1 MECPEPR
8 PKLVLGWPVS
18 GTCRPIRRR
27 RRPGLASR
35 AEPELR
41 SPQVATAV
49 QLLHGRFLTP
59 LAFALV
65 YSIRLAGR
73 ARTQAQICRWCYAR
87 GSNSAGEVTF
97 AMELAVSGVIG
108 LLFGSVIAWL
118 GLRSRTAGLSA
129 RLTFTEKEL
138 AAEKARLA
146 RLQQDSTELLIGKA
160 RAESA
165 LQAERKTSTEKIEL
179 VTRASEELRNAF
191 KAMASDALK
200 SNNSSFLVIAQETL
214 KRFQSEAR
222 GDLEARQKAV
232 ADMVAPVRESLTKV
246 DEKIQQMEV
255 ARGDAYGALRAQVQS
270 LITTQK
276 ELQSETG
283 NLVRALR
290 PPNVRGRWGE
300 IQLRRVVEIAGMLSY
315 CDFTEQETVTT
326 ETGRLRPD
334 LVVKLPG
341 GKHVVVDAKT
351 PLQAF
356 LDAFETTDEDDRRAC
371 LANHA
376 RQVRDHMKTLSGKNY
391 WEQFEATPEFV
402 VMFLPGE
409 TFFSAALEQD
419 PGLIEQGVLQRVI
432 PASPTTL
439 IALLKAIN
447 YGWNQEKLARN
458 AKKIS
463 DLGKELHDRLRLLA
477 GHITSVGT
485 GLDRAVECY
494 NKAVGSLESRVL
506 VSARKF
512 AELGASVAEDIPE
525 LEPIETTAR
534 ALSFDWDEDD
544 AASDGLPS
552 PIVDDKRKVG

>member
-1 MECPEPR
+1 ME
-8 PKLVLGWPVS
+8 PV
-18 GTCRPIRRR
+18 
-27 RRPGLASR
+27 
-35 AEPELR
+35 
-41 SPQVATAV
+41 VV
-49 QLLHGRFLTP
+49 
-59 LAFALV
+59 
-65 YSIRLAGR
+65 
-73 ARTQAQICRWCYAR
+73 
-87 GSNSAGEVTF
+87 
-97 AMELAVSGVIG
+97 GVIG
-108 LLFGSVIAWL
+108 LLFGSVLAWL
-118 GLRSRTAGLSA
+118 ALRSRNAGMSVRLSL
-129 RLTFTEKEL
+129 REKEL
-138 AAEKARLA
+138 EAEKASLA
-146 RLQQDSTELLIGKA
+146 RLQLAHTELVAGKA
-160 RAESA
+160 RLESA
-165 LQAERKTSTEKIEL
+165 LELERKASNEKIEL

-200 SNNSSFLVIAQETL
+200 SNNSSFLVIAEETL
-214 KRFQSEAR
+214 KRFQSQAR

-232 ADMVAPVRESLTKV
+232 ADMVAPVRDSLNKV
-246 DEKIQQMEV
+246 DAQIQQMEV
-255 ARGDAYGALRAQVQS
+255 ARGDAYGELRAQVQS
-270 LITTQK
+270 LISTQK

-290 PPNVRGRWGE
+290 TPNVRGRWGE

-315 CDFTEQETVTT
+315 CDFTEQESVTT
-326 ETGRLRPD
+326 ESGRLRPD

-356 LDAFETTDEDDRRAC
+356 LDASETTDEDARRAC

-376 RQVRDHMKTLSGKNY
+376 RQVRDHMNTLSGKKY
-391 WEQFEATPEFV
+391 WEQFDATPEFV

-419 PGLIEQGVLQRVI
+419 SSLIEHGVLNRVI

-458 AKKIS
+458 AQQIS
-463 DLGKELHDRLRLLA
+463 ALGKDLHDRLRLLA
-477 GHITSVGT
+477 GHISSVGT
-485 GLDRAVECY
+485 GLDRAVESY

-512 AELGASVAEDIPE
+512 AELGASVADDIPE

-534 ALSFDWDEDD
+534 ALSFEWDE
-544 AASDGLPS
+544 SDLP
-552 PIVDDKRKVG
+552 PANAEDERKAG

>member
-1 MECPEPR
+1 ME
-8 PKLVLGWPVS
+8 
-18 GTCRPIRRR
+18 
-27 RRPGLASR
+27 PGLI
-35 AEPELR
+35 
-41 SPQVATAV
+41 
-49 QLLHGRFLTP
+49 GF
-59 LAFALV
+59 
-65 YSIRLAGR
+65 
-73 ARTQAQICRWCYAR
+73 
-87 GSNSAGEVTF
+87 
-97 AMELAVSGVIG
+97 IG
-108 LLFGSVIAWL
+108 LLFGGMIAWL
-118 GLRSRTAGLSA
+118 ALRSRTAGLSA
-129 RLTFTEKEL
+129 RLSVMEKQL
-138 AAEKARLA
+138 AAEKADLA
-146 RLQQDSTELLIGKA
+146 RLEQASTELVAAKA
-160 RAESA
+160 RLESA
-165 LQAERKTSTEKIEL
+165 LESERKASNEKMEL
-179 VTRASEELRNAF
+179 LTRAGEELGNAF

-200 SNNSSFLVIAQETL
+200 SNNLSFLVLAKESL
-214 KRFQSEAR
+214 ERFQSEAR
-222 GDLEARQKAV
+222 GDLDSRQKAV
-232 ADMVAPVRESLTKV
+232 ADMVAPVRDSLNKV
-246 DEKIQQMEV
+246 DAQIQQMEI
-255 ARGDAYGALRAQVQS
+255 ARGDAYGELRAQVQS

-290 PPNVRGRWGE
+290 TPNVRGRWGE
-300 IQLRRVVEIAGMLSY
+300 IQLRRVVEIAGMVSY
-315 CDFTEQETVTT
+315 CDFAEQESVNT

-356 LDAFETTDEDDRRAC
+356 LDAFETPDEEARRVC

-376 RQVRDHMKTLSGKNY
+376 RQVRDHMNTLSGKKY

-419 PGLIEQGVLQRVI
+419 SGLIEHGVLNRVI

-439 IALLKAIN
+439 IALLKAVA

-458 AKKIS
+458 AHQIS
-463 DLGKELHDRLRLLA
+463 ELGKELHDRLRNLA

-485 GLDRAVECY
+485 GLDRAVESY

-512 AELGASVAEDIPE
+512 AELGAPVAEDIPP

-534 ALSFDWDEDD
+534 ALSFDWDDEVTPEAAEDQRR
-544 AASDGLPS
+544 AG
-552 PIVDDKRKVG
+552 

>member
-1 MECPEPR
+1 ME
-8 PKLVLGWPVS
+8 PVI
-18 GTCRPIRRR
+18 T
-27 RRPGLASR
+27 
-35 AEPELR
+35 
-41 SPQVATAV
+41 
-49 QLLHGRFLTP
+49 
-59 LAFALV
+59 
-65 YSIRLAGR
+65 
-73 ARTQAQICRWCYAR
+73 
-87 GSNSAGEVTF
+87 
-97 AMELAVSGVIG
+97 GVIG
-108 LLFGSVIAWL
+108 LLFGSLIAWL
-118 GLRSRTAGLSA
+118 ALGSRTAALNA
-129 RLTFTEKEL
+129 RLCLTEKEL
-138 AAEKARLA
+138 AAEKADLA
-146 RLQQDSTELLIGKA
+146 RLQQAHTDLVAGKA
-160 RAESA
+160 RLESA
-165 LQAERKTSTEKIEL
+165 LEAERKTSNEKIEL

-200 SNNSSFLVIAQETL
+200 SNNSSFLVIAEETL
-214 KRFQSEAR
+214 KRFQSQAK
-222 GDLEARQKAV
+222 GDLDARQKAV
-232 ADMVAPVRESLTKV
+232 ADMVAPVRDSLNKV
-246 DEKIQQMEV
+246 DAQIQQLEV
-255 ARGDAYGALRAQVQS
+255 ERGKAYSALHTQVQS

-283 NLVRALR
+283 NLVKALR
-290 PPNVRGRWGE
+290 TPNVRGRWGE

-315 CDFTEQETVTT
+315 CDFAEQESVTT
-326 ETGRLRPD
+326 ESGRLRPD

-356 LDAFETTDEDDRRAC
+356 LDAFETTDEDARRAC

-439 IALLKAIN
+439 IALLKAVA

-458 AKKIS
+458 AQQIS
-463 DLGKELHDRLRLLA
+463 ALGKELHDRLRLLA
-477 GHITSVGT
+477 GHITAVGT
-485 GLDRAVECY
+485 GLDRAVESY

-512 AELGASVAEDIPE
+512 AELGASVADDIPE
-525 LEPIETTAR
+525 LAPIETTAR
-534 ALSFDWDEDD
+534 ALSFEWDEE
-544 AASDGLPS
+544 LP
-552 PIVDDKRKVG
+552 PEPAEHERKAG